1 MELMVE
7 LVGMKAFRGT
17 LDGKLI
23 NSGTLYTMVKLDA
36 RYNKKDAESTNWK
49 FGDSIEEW
57 KVPDAEIVMRL
68 AHLNPSVK
76 SPVTVRLEVERVSN
90 GRETKEVVLGCRPLV
105 DVPDP
110 LTGEIRAPVVQQRPQ
125 RVAA

>member
-1 MELMVE
+1 MELKVE
-7 LVGMKAFRGT
+7 LVGMKAFKGT
-17 LDGKLI
+17 LEGKPI

-68 AHLNPSVK
+68 AHLKPSVK
-76 SPVTVRLEVERVSN
+76 NPVTVRLEVERVSN
-90 GRETKEVVLGCRPLV
+90 GRETKEVVLDCRPLN

-110 LTGEIRAPVVQQRPQ
+110 LTGEVAPPVPQ
-125 RVAA
+125 PRKPVAA